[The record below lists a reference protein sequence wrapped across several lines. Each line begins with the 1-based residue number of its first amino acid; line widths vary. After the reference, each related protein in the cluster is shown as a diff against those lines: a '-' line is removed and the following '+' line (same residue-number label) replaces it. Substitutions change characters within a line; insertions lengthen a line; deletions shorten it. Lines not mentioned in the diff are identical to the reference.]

1 MNSLILDVEAA
12 QSLAYLPERPAV
24 TELLWSME
32 GPHASLRANGDHT
45 LALCPQ
51 QFLKASVRSL
61 GWPGETRIRR
71 G

>member
-1 MNSLILDVEAA
+1 VNSLILDVEAA

-51 QFLKASVRSL
+51 
-61 GWPGETRIRR
+61 
-71 G
+71 